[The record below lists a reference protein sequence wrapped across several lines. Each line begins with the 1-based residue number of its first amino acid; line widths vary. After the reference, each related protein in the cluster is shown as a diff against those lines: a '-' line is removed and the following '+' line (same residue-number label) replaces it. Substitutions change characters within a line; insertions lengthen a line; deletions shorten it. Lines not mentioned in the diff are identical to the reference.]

1 MKVLAYTIVNQN
13 NYCNQPFHVLQLAT
27 FNLQLALWPQLAP
40 YYRHWFQLPD
50 GSTALHI
57 AVKTGRKVMVKLL
70 LAFNADPTMKNNR
83 PCSPKLD
90 CMHFTSISTCMN
102 FLSQF
107 YFLTPTDYSSQ
118 SEKEIL
124 AILKTNKKEPNL

>member
-1 MKVLAYTIVNQN
+1 MAFQLLLLGSNSNQ
-13 NYCNQPFHVLQLAT
+13 
-27 FNLQLALWPQLAP
+27 
-40 YYRHWFQLPD
+40 FQLPD

-102 FLSQF
+102 FLNQF
-107 YFLTPTDYSSQ
+107 YFLTPT
-118 SEKEIL
+118 EIL